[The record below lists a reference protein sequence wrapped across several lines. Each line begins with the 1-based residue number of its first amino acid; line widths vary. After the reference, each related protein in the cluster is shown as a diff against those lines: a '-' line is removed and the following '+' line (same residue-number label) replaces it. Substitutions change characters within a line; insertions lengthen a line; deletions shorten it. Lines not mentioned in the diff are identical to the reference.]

1 MLASGLQYHIA
12 NAKSHHAACSLTD
25 RIRQRLFNCIIV
37 PKDNAH
43 KGILNKGWMKM
54 TDFDRWIEQYIPSQT
69 GRMALITGANSG
81 LGFEA
86 AKVLAGKG
94 ATVTLAVRDTAKGEV
109 AAAAIRAAVS
119 GAELAVT
126 ALDLASLASIRTFAD
141 AFAGT
146 HGRLDLLINNAG
158 VMAIPRRTTADGFE
172 MQFGTNHLGHFALT
186 GLLLPLLLTTP
197 AARIV
202 TVSSGAHILGKINFD
217 DLQGER
223 SYSKWG
229 AYGQSKLANLLFAY
243 ELQRRLAASGGSV
256 ISVVAHPGYA
266 ATNLQSV
273 GPEMEGSRIGKQ
285 TMSVGNRV
293 LAQSAAMGALPEV
306 YAAASLAVR
315 GGDYIGPEG
324 FMGQRGL
331 PKKAKSNARS
341 HDQAVAA
348 RLWAVSEELT
358 GVSYAFG

>member
-1 MLASGLQYHIA
+1 
-12 NAKSHHAACSLTD
+12 
-25 RIRQRLFNCIIV
+25 
-37 PKDNAH
+37 
-43 KGILNKGWMKM
+43 M

-69 GRMALITGANSG
+69 GKTALITGANSG

-94 ATVTLAVRDTAKGEV
+94 AAVTLAVRDTVKGDA
-109 AAAAIRAAVS
+109 AAAAIRTAVP
-119 GAELAVT
+119 GAELAV
-126 ALDLASLASIRTFAD
+126 AVLDLASLASIRTFAD

-146 HGRLDLLINNAG
+146 HGRLDMLINNAG
-158 VMAIPRRTTADGFE
+158 VMAVPRRTTADGFE

-186 GLLLPLLLTTP
+186 GLLLLPLLLTTP

-202 TVSSGAHILGKINFD
+202 TVSSGAHMFGKINFD
-217 DLQGER
+217 DLQSER

-243 ELQRRLAASGGSV
+243 ELQRRLAAAGSSV

-266 ATNLQSV
+266 STNLQSV

-285 TMSVGNRV
+285 AMSAANRV

-306 YAAASLAVR
+306 YAATSLAVR
-315 GGDYIGPEG
+315 GGDYIGPTG
-324 FMGQRGL
+324 FMGQRGF
-331 PKKAKSNARS
+331 PKKVKSNARS

-358 GVSYAFG
+358 GVSYVFG

>member
-1 MLASGLQYHIA
+1 
-12 NAKSHHAACSLTD
+12 
-25 RIRQRLFNCIIV
+25 
-37 PKDNAH
+37 
-43 KGILNKGWMKM
+43 M
-54 TDFDRWIEQYIPSQT
+54 TDFDRWIEQNIPLQAGKT
-69 GRMALITGANSG
+69 ALITGANSG

-94 ATVTLAVRDTAKGEV
+94 AAVTLAVRDTAKGEK
-109 AAAAIRAAVS
+109 AAADVRAAAPYADLEVM
-119 GAELAVT
+119 
-126 ALDLASLASIRTFAD
+126 ALDLASLTSVRSFAETFA
-141 AFAGT
+141 AS
-146 HGRLDLLINNAG
+146 HGRLDMLINNAG

-243 ELQRRLAASGGSV
+243 ELQRKLQAAGGGAV
-256 ISVVAHPGYA
+256 SVVAHPGYA
-266 ATNLQSV
+266 STNLQSV
-273 GPEMEGSRIGKQ
+273 GPEMAGSRIGKR
-285 TMSVGNRV
+285 TMSAANRV
-293 LAQSAAMGALPEV
+293 LGQSAAMGALPQV
-306 YAAASLAVR
+306 YAATSLAVR

-324 FMGQRGL
+324 FMGQRGF
-331 PKKAKSNARS
+331 PKKVKSNARS
-341 HDQAVAA
+341 YDQAVAV
-348 RLWAVSEELT
+348 RLWMASEELT